1 MVRCNA
7 ELTFVRMMFCGVIV
21 GLAGSG
27 CETPV
32 DVFVES
38 DAHYSM
44 FGVLDVS
51 ADTQW
56 VRVEALQDSL
66 RTGST
71 VLDARFKM
79 TQLSTGRQVVWRDSL
94 FQYLNGFQAHNMW
107 TDEPIQPLESYRL
120 EVTRSDGAVSARTV
134 TLPEDFED
142 PLLNAFPFS
151 LINLPVSGNVCA
163 RTFDMVV
170 DVEQLAALQ
179 ISYVVPTVRGT
190 DRRYDVS
197 YIPRAEPIEGG
208 TEVRVTWVR
217 DLQELA
223 ALDRDIGVAE
233 LLLLKRVDLLV
244 AAAGP
249 GWPDNA
255 LPDETV
261 ALPGAVTEI
270 ENGFGFV
277 GGVVSKHIE
286 IPLGDFRDTSC
297 FD

>member
-1 MVRCNA
+1 MGRRWIYLLCLWMIA
-7 ELTFVRMMFCGVIV
+7 GAT
-21 GLAGSG
+21 GSG

-38 DAHYSM
+38 DAYYSM

-56 VRVEALQDSL
+56 VRIEALQDSL
-66 RTGST
+66 RMGSST
-71 VLDARFKM
+71 LDARFTM
-79 TQLSTGRQVVWRDSL
+79 TQLSTGRQVEWRDSL
-94 FQYLNGFQAHNMW
+94 FQFLNGFQAHNMW
-107 TDEPIQPLESYRL
+107 TAEPIQPLASYLL
-120 EVTRSDGAVSARTV
+120 EVTRSDGAVSSHTV
-134 TLPEDFED
+134 TLPDTFEE

-163 RTFDMVV
+163 QTFELVADIG
-170 DVEQLAALQ
+170 QLAALQ
-179 ISYVVPTVRGT
+179 ISYVVPTARGT

-197 YIPRAEPIEGG
+197 YIPRAEQVEGG
-208 TEVRVTWVR
+208 IEVRITWAR

-223 ALDRDIGVAE
+223 ALDRDIGVTE
-233 LLLLKRVDLLV
+233 LLQLKEVELLI

-261 ALPGAVTEI
+261 ALPGAVTHI

-277 GGVVSKHIE
+277 GGVISRRIE
-286 IPLGDFRDTSC
+286 IPIGDFRDASC